1 MYQIIPELYPITS
14 VLGHITYK
22 WEAYNGNL
30 LFFFLNF
37 RMYPG
42 KFTMRIYV
50 LNLQLLWNRERRG
63 FVILV
68 GTDSLQPIINF
79 S

>member
-1 MYQIIPELYPITS
+1 MYQIIPELYPVTS

-30 LFFFLNF
+30 LFFWNF

-42 KFTMRIYV
+42 KFTMRISV